1 MWILNDWQ
9 EESEVV
15 RSIAEQLL
23 DCEVVLDD
31 DPPRRL
37 TAVDIIVV
45 CPYNAQAV
53 MIRRLRESEGFWV
66 IEVLP
71 PKPKLWLRAPA
82 AHIGSTFY
90 SHSRHEVFLYTMH
103 S

>member
-1 MWILNDWQ
+1 MNCFEVHVKTFQNKTSIRKVPVPPVWILNDWQ

-53 MIRRLRESEGFWV
+53 
-66 IEVLP
+66 
-71 PKPKLWLRAPA
+71 
-82 AHIGSTFY
+82 
-90 SHSRHEVFLYTMH
+90 
-103 S
+103 